1 MIGNQMPGR
10 QAPLKEAVALRPGS
24 VQDVDFA
31 FRLYRD
37 TMREYSAAYV
47 LWDDAKQEANLA
59 EQLRASDVS
68 IITFHG
74 SDVGWLALQENE
86 RSLFLGHFY
95 IQSRFQ
101 RRGIGTELL
110 RRLLDGAAAKRKSVE
125 LAVLKNNPA
134 RGLYGRVGFVVVGE
148 DAMKYFM
155 RRSDG
160 I

>member
-10 QAPLKEAVALRPGS
+10 PAPLKEAVALRPGS
-24 VQDVDFA
+24 VHDVDFA

-37 TMREYSAAYV
+37 TMREYSAAYI

-59 EQLRASDVS
+59 EQLRTSEVS
-68 IITFHG
+68 IITFHD
-74 SDVGWLALQENE
+74 SDVGWLALEENE
-86 RSLFLGHFY
+86 RALFLGHFY

-110 RRLLDGAAAKRKSVE
+110 RRLLAGAAAKRKSIE

-134 RGLYGRVGFVVVGE
+134 RGLYERFGFVVVGE

>member
-37 TMREYSAAYV
+37 TMRDSAAYI
-47 LWDDAKQEANLA
+47 LWNDAKQEANLA
-59 EQLRASDVS
+59 EQLKASDVS
-68 IITFHG
+68 IISFHD
-74 SDVGWLALQENE
+74 SDVGWLALEENE

-110 RRLLDGAAAKRKSVE
+110 GRLLDGAAAKRKSVE
-125 LAVLKNNPA
+125 LAVLNNNPA
-134 RGLYGRVGFVVVGE
+134 RGLCERVGRC
-148 DAMKYFM
+148 
-155 RRSDG
+155 RRRRCHE
-160 I
+160 IFHEAI